1 MFIYAALILCT
12 ILPSQVAFTS
22 LPSASGIPLTASYG
36 LIALLRLF
44 ITPDEFKGSKF
55 NLGPFAKW
63 FYAATALF
71 NAILFAVQSSP
82 FFFPVT
88 AETFNFVSLSK
99 HSYYFHRTYVDLIFF
114 SFNRQAVVILV
125 AITIFAILSWRLI
138 PADNWLPRERIM
150 KVFNAVEEEPIGS
163 T

>member
-1 MFIYAALILCT
+1 M
-12 ILPSQVAFTS
+12 
-22 LPSASGIPLTASYG
+22 
-36 LIALLRLF
+36 
-44 ITPDEFKGSKF
+44 TPDEFKGSKF
-55 NLGPFAKW
+55 NLGPFSKW
-63 FYAATALF
+63 FYAATAFF

-99 HSYYFHRTYVDLIFF
+99 HSYFHRKYMDLTFF
-114 SFNRQAVVILV
+114 RFNQQAVVILV

-150 KVFNAVEEEPIGS
+150 KVFNAVEEEPIRS

>member
-22 LPSASGIPLTASYG
+22 LTSASGIPLTASYG

-44 ITPDEFKGSKF
+44 VTPDEFKGSKF

-63 FYAATALF
+63 FYAATAFF

-88 AETFNFVSLSK
+88 AATFNFVSLSK
-99 HSYYFHRTYVDLIFF
+99 HNYFHRIYMNLTCFPVQSTGCGDLGC
-114 SFNRQAVVILV
+114 NHCLRDLELGAH
-125 AITIFAILSWRLI
+125 
-138 PADNWLPRERIM
+138 PRR
-150 KVFNAVEEEPIGS
+150 
-163 T
+163 